1 MRRTPRGW
9 LLILFAAYPL
19 LVAAGGRGAPVVEP
33 AAGDIAQRLAKIE
46 RLLESQGLLDLYQ
59 QLQSLQT
66 ELQQLRGDLE
76 VQRHQLEE
84 LEERQ
89 RRSLADLD
97 RRLAAL
103 ERSASAAPPSPA
115 GTPETAAAQEPPL
128 ETLAT
133 VPPPAP
139 AGTAAA
145 PGTALTVEP
154 VAGGGAAAAPAG
166 PGTAATPAAPSPAT
180 TTPAETTAV
189 AAAAPAPAVPAGD
202 PLQERAAYESAF
214 ELLKAARYNEAIDAF
229 NRFLA
234 AYPSGEYAAN
244 AQYWLGEAYY
254 VQRRYQEAIP
264 AYEKLIA
271 DHAHNPK
278 VPHGLL
284 KIGYSYQELGQV
296 DTARTRLEELVQR
309 FPGTTAARLAEERL
323 QQIKTTRR

>member
-1 MRRTPRGW
+1 MRPHHRW
-9 LLILFAAYPL
+9 LLLAAIGLYPL
-19 LVAAGGRGAPVVEP
+19 LTLAGGRGAPVVEP
-33 AAGDIAQRLAKIE
+33 APGDFAKRLDRIE
-46 RLLESQGLLDLYQ
+46 RLLEGQGLLDLYQ
-59 QLQSLQT
+59 QVQSLQS

-84 LEERQ
+84 LQERQ
-89 RRSLADLD
+89 HQSLADLD

-103 ERSASAAPPSPA
+103 ERSASGAPV
-115 GTPETAAAQEPPL
+115 QEPPL

-154 VAGGGAAAAPAG
+154 VAGGGAVAAPAE
-166 PGTAATPAAPSPAT
+166 PGAGATAASPSPVT
-180 TTPAETTAV
+180 IPPAETTAV
-189 AAAAPAPAVPAGD
+189 TAAAQAPTAPAGD
-202 PLQERAAYESAF
+202 PLQERAVYERAF

-234 AYPSGEYAAN
+234 AYPAGEYTAN

-271 DHAHNPK
+271 DHPHNPK